1 MDLRLQGKHALIT
14 GGSKGIGLACARGLL
29 AEGARVSLVSRALEN
44 LSAARQALLAEFAG
58 ADVEGRITLYAADLC
73 DAAAA
78 ARMVEQVEAGGPIDL
93 LVNSAGAARRTPPD
107 DLTPADWHAAMQA
120 KYFTYIHV
128 IDPVVKL
135 MAARGA
141 GVIVNVVGSGGKVA
155 SPTHLPGG
163 AANAALMLVSAG
175 LAAAYGPRGVRVN
188 AVNPG
193 ITRTERM
200 QEGFEADAKLDG
212 ISVDEVLQRATS
224 ALPLGRLATP
234 DEIANAVVFL
244 CSERAS
250 YISGA
255 ILAMDG
261 AARPTV
267 V

>member
-1 MDLRLQGKHALIT
+1 MDLELQGKHALVT

-29 AEGARVSLVSRALEN
+29 AEGARVTLVSRDAKNLDSAKRALVGEFTG
-44 LSAARQALLAEFAG
+44 AASLIA
-58 ADVEGRITLYAADLC
+58 VHAADLR

-78 ARMVEQVEAGGPIDL
+78 ARMVEKVEATAPIDIL
-93 LVNSAGAARRTPPD
+93 INSAGAARRTPPD
-107 DLTPADWHAAMQA
+107 DLTPEHWQAAMEA
-120 KYFTYIHV
+120 KYFTYVHV
-128 IDPVVKL
+128 MDPVVKR

-141 GVIVNVVGSGGKVA
+141 GVIVNIVGSGGKVA

-175 LAAAYGPRGVRVN
+175 LAAAYGPRGIRVN

-193 ITRTERM
+193 LTRTERM
-200 QEGFEADAKLDG
+200 QEGFEAEAKLNG
-212 ISVDEVLQRATS
+212 ISLEEVVQRAS
-224 ALPLGRLATP
+224 ASLPLGRIATP

-244 CSERAS
+244 CSPRAS

-261 AARPTV
+261 AAKPV
-267 V
+267 VL